1 MCVILGDRVPW
12 LVVWV
17 AWRDGIDG
25 IDGIDGRKEGIGE
38 MERWDG
44 RKEGREGRKEG
55 IGERVCVALLL
66 RESINQF
73 CSYTYIHK
81 YIHQE
86 TSERKQRKPSP
97 KRNRRTPAFSAYL
110 QLSHISSSSV

>member
-1 MCVILGDRVPW
+1 MYIHTIHTYVLYCMYVCIQTPRYNGWRFGKKFGVCEILGDRVPW

-55 IGERVCVALLL
+55 RDWRERVCGVVTERKHQSVLF
-66 RESINQF
+66 I
-73 CSYTYIHK
+73 YIH
-81 YIHQE
+81 
-86 TSERKQRKPSP
+86 T
-97 KRNRRTPAFSAYL
+97 
-110 QLSHISSSSV
+110 